1 MSAGAARIGRFIRV
15 RGLVQGVGFRP
26 HVWRLARDCRLQGEV
41 RNDGA
46 GVEIR
51 VWGAEGEI
59 ADFLHRLG
67 HEAPPLARI
76 EGIESSPLDEAPRG
90 SGFHIL
96 ASEPGRVRT
105 GIVPDAA
112 ICPAC
117 ATEIRDPGN
126 RRYRYPFTNCTHCG
140 PRLSI
145 IRAIPYDRANTTM
158 AVFPMCAR
166 CRAEY
171 EDPSDR
177 RFHAQPNACSDCGP
191 RVWLEDGDGQP
202 LDWRRW
208 SALDAIAAAAEL
220 LRQGRILAIKGLGGF
235 HLACDATRAETV
247 ARLRQRKRRYHKPFA
262 LMARDPGVI
271 RRYGH
276 LAPEAEARLKA
287 SSAPILILE
296 ADGPE
301 RLPKA
306 VAPGQ
311 DSLGFM
317 LPYTPL
323 HLLLLDEFDRPL
335 VLTSGNRSDEPQCLD
350 NAEARERLAGI
361 ADFFLMHDRDILNRL
376 DDSVLR
382 PTGAGTQVV
391 RRARGLAP
399 APLPLPPGFASAPPI
414 LALGGELK
422 NSFCLLKDGQAILSQ
437 HIGDLEDPATF
448 ADFRRSLGLFQ
459 RLFEFAPERL
469 VVDLHPGYRS
479 HRFGRDWAQR
489 DGLEL
494 VAVPH
499 HHAHIAACLAEHGWP
514 LDQTPVLGIAFDGLG
529 YGPDGSLWGGEFLLA
544 DYLNARRL
552 GRLRPLA
559 LLGGERAMR
568 EPWRNTYSHLMSCL
582 GWKGLEQDFATLP
595 LIAWLRN
602 QPRQLLDPMLQRGLN
617 SPPTSSAG
625 RWFDAVAAALGL
637 CREEASY
644 EGQAAIELEV
654 LARQAAEEAPIGYP
668 FERRREEDSGL
679 WQLDPGPMWLA
690 LLEDLA
696 AGVAPSRIA
705 RRFHLGLADACRR
718 LIEVLWC
725 EQGQPTIALSGGV
738 FQNRLFLETLVQA
751 LRELGAEVL
760 DHTRVPT
767 NDGGLALGQAVV
779 AAARRLRPGRD
790 TGGV

>member
-1 MSAGAARIGRFIRV
+1 MSQATPESGRLIRV

-51 VWGAEGEI
+51 VWGEAGDI
-59 ADFLHRLG
+59 ADFLQRL
-67 HEAPPLARI
+67 ESQAPPLARI
-76 EGIESSPLDEAPRG
+76 QGIESSPLAELPRRP
-90 SGFHIL
+90 GFHIL
-96 ASEPGRVRT
+96 ASEPGRVHT

-117 ATEIRDPGN
+117 AAEIRDPGN

-171 EDPSDR
+171 EDPGDR
-177 RFHAQPNACSDCGP
+177 RFHAQPNACPDCGP
-191 RVWLEDGDGQP
+191 RVWLEDGDGQT

-208 SALDAIAAAAEL
+208 SALDAVAAAAEL

-235 HLACDATRAETV
+235 HLACDATQAETV
-247 ARLRQRKRRYHKPFA
+247 ARLRQRKRRYRKPFA
-262 LMARDPGVI
+262 LMARDPEVI
-271 RRYGH
+271 RRYCRLDPG
-276 LAPEAEARLKA
+276 AERRLKA
-287 SSAPILILE
+287 SPAPILILE
-296 ADGPE
+296 AESPE
-301 RLPKA
+301 RLPEA

-311 DSLGFM
+311 SSLGFM

-323 HLLLLDEFDRPL
+323 HLLLLDEFERPL

-361 ADFFLMHDRDILNRL
+361 ADDFLMHDRDILNRL

-382 PTGAGTQVV
+382 PTGTGIQVV

-422 NSFCLLKDGQAILSQ
+422 NTFCLLKDGQAILSQ
-437 HIGDLEDPATF
+437 HMGDLEDPATF
-448 ADFRRSLGLFQ
+448 ADFQGSLGLSQ

-479 HRFGRDWAQR
+479 HRFGRDWAR
-489 DGLEL
+489 REGLEL
-494 VAVPH
+494 VSVPH
-499 HHAHIAACLAEHGWP
+499 HHAHIAACLAEHGRS
-514 LDQTPVLGIAFDGLG
+514 LDQAPVLGIAFDGLG

-544 DYLNARRL
+544 DYRDARRL

-559 LLGGERAMR
+559 MLGGERAIR
-568 EPWRNTYSHLMSCL
+568 EPWRNTYAHLLTCL
-582 GWKGLEQDFATLP
+582 GWERLERDFTTLP
-595 LIAWLRN
+595 LIDWLRH
-602 QPRQLLDPMLQRGLN
+602 QPRQLLDPMLERGIN

-625 RWFDAVAAALGL
+625 RWFDAVAAALGI

-644 EGQAAIELEV
+644 EGQAAIELET
-654 LARQAAEEAPIGYP
+654 LARQAGNDSLPGYP
-668 FERRREEDSGL
+668 CDCRQETESGL
-679 WQLDPGPMWLA
+679 WQLDPTPMWLA
-690 LLEDLA
+690 LLQDLVT
-696 AGVAPSRIA
+696 GTPPDVIA

-718 LIEVLWC
+718 LVEILWC
-725 EQGQPTIALSGGV
+725 ELGRPTLVLSGGV
-738 FQNRLFLETLVQA
+738 FQNRLFLERLTTA
-751 LRELGAEVL
+751 LQELGAEVL
-760 DHTRVPT
+760 SHTRVPT

-779 AAARRLRPGRD
+779 AASRTKA
-790 TGGV
+790 V